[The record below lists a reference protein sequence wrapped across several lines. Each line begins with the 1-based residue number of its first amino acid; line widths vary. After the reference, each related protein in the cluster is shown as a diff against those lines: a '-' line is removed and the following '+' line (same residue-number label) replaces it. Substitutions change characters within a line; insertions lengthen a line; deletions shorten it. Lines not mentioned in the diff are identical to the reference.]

1 MTKPHPE
8 GRGSVSEPEPSPEPV
23 PVEALATSESAPWPV
38 VERLPEGEPDDRA
51 ETEAESALDADSR
64 EAGDALT
71 EAEAK
76 AAEHLA
82 DLQRLQAE
90 YVNYRKRVERD
101 RAAVLD
107 QAIAR
112 VIDALVPVLDDIA
125 AARDH
130 GELDGPF
137 SAIADK
143 LEGTLTKFG
152 WAAFGRAG
160 DPFDPAFHE
169 ALTSMT
175 EPGLDHPIVREVAQV
190 GYRLGDRIL
199 RPARVVVA
207 QPE

>member
-1 MTKPHPE
+1 MKNPKP
-8 GRGSVSEPEPSPEPV
+8 GPSQP
-23 PVEALATSESAPWPV
+23 
-38 VERLPEGEPDDRA
+38 A
-51 ETEAESALDADSR
+51 ETPEEATDQSEADDEAALESDSA
-64 EAGDALT
+64 EAGDTLA

-101 RAAVLD
+101 KTAVLD
-107 QAIAR
+107 HAVAR
-112 VIDALVPVLDDIA
+112 VVDALIPVLDDIA
-125 AARDH
+125 AARAH

-143 LEGTLTKFG
+143 LEGTLKGFG
-152 WAAFGRAG
+152 WVAYGEAG
-160 DPFDPAFHE
+160 EPFDPAVHE
-169 ALTSMT
+169 ALTSIA
-175 EPGLDHPIVREVAQV
+175 EPGLDSPVVREVVQV

-199 RPARVVVA
+199 RPTRVVVA